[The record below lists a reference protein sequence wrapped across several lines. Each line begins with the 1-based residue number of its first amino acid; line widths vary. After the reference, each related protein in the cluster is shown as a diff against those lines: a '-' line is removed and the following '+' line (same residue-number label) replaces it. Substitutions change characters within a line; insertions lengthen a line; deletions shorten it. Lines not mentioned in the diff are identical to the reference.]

1 MGVKQVCVWIGVVA
15 AVAAL
20 AGGEAPRA
28 QSGPRIPAGV
38 AARTAAGETVRVIVG
53 VDARFVP
60 EGRLASPLAVASQR
74 ADLRAAVNDVRAR
87 AGVAGVRT
95 EPAFDFIPFFPA
107 WVTSD
112 ALARLAA
119 LPGVVSIE
127 EVVVSPPSLYASV
140 PLTNT
145 PAAYTAGFDGS
156 GWTVAVLDS
165 GSDTTHP
172 MLAGSTWSEAC
183 YSSGGVSLCPN
194 GVTESTAA
202 GSGQACHYAIDGCDH
217 GTHVAGIAMGV
228 GLIATGVAKGAWL
241 LPIQVF
247 SYVPQTNGISSA
259 SVDQVKALN
268 RVFALAGANNVNRI
282 ASVNMSL
289 GSGRFTNPA
298 ECDALFPSLKAAI
311 DNLRSIGIATII
323 ASGNDGHTGAMS
335 APACISSAVSVG
347 ATSKSAPIAVTSF
360 SNEAPF
366 LSLLAPGQN
375 IDSASYFGTYVEK
388 PGTSMAAPH
397 VAGAWAVLKQAVPG
411 ASVASVLAALRVTG
425 TPVVDTRTGRTHPF
439 INVNAARLGLASG
452 AFSTPGAPA
461 SFTAAANGNT
471 VSLSWA
477 PPAAGS
483 GGTPTGYTI
492 VVRGGPGGPIAQQV
506 PVGAA
511 MAVSAPVPNGVYHL
525 SVAASNAIG
534 AGPESAGVTVTVPAV
549 AAPPGTPSALVASS
563 SGNTASF
570 SWTAPSGGGPVTSYL
585 LLAGSAPGFAA
596 PLASVPI
603 AGGATSFTV
612 GGVPNGV
619 YYVRVVAQGPGGLSA
634 GATNEATLRVGA
646 TAPPGT
652 PTLHAPSVSGTTVSF
667 SWTAGSGV
675 APTSFVLS
683 AAVTPGGA
691 PVASVPLSGSS
702 ASIPGVPRGTYYARL
717 TAVNAAGASAP
728 SNQVT
733 VVVP

>member
-1 MGVKQVCVWIGVVA
+1 MTARQVCLWVGLA
-15 AVAAL
+15 A
-20 AGGEAPRA
+20 AGAVLGGAEAPHA
-28 QSGPRIPAGV
+28 QSGPRIPSAV
-38 AARTAAGETVRVIVG
+38 AARVDAGETVRVIVG
-53 VDARFVP
+53 VDARFIP
-60 EGRLASPLAVASQR
+60 EGRLASPRAVASQR
-74 ADLRAAVNDVRAR
+74 ADMRAAVNVVRAR
-87 AGVAGVRT
+87 ATGAGVRT

-107 WVTSD
+107 WVTRE

-119 LPGVVSIE
+119 MPGVVSIE

-145 PAAYTAGFDGS
+145 PAAYAAGFDGS

-194 GVTESTAA
+194 GVTESTAP
-202 GSGQACHYAIDGCDH
+202 GSGQGCHYAISGCDH

-228 GLIATGVAKGAWL
+228 GIIATGVARGSWL

-247 SYVPQTNGISSA
+247 SYAPQTNSIGSA

-268 RVFALAGANNVNRI
+268 RVFALAGAGNVNRI

-289 GSGRFTNPA
+289 GSGRHANPA
-298 ECDALFPSLKAAI
+298 ECDALFPAVKAAI
-311 DNLRSIGIATII
+311 DNLRSIGIATVI

-335 APACISSAVSVG
+335 APGCISSAVSVG
-347 ATSKSAPIAVTSF
+347 ATSKVAPLAVTSF

-366 LSLLAPGQN
+366 LSLLAPGQD

-388 PGTSMAAPH
+388 SGTSMAAPH

-411 ASVASVLAALRVTG
+411 ASVASVLASLRATGSAVTDG
-425 TPVVDTRTGRTHPF
+425 RTGRTFPF

-477 PPAAGS
+477 PPAAGA

-506 PVGAA
+506 PVGATT
-511 MAVSAPVPNGVYHL
+511 AVSAPVPNGVYHL

-534 AGPESAGVTVTVPAV
+534 AGPESSGVTVTVPAV
-549 AAPPGTPSALVASS
+549 AAPPGPPSGLVATA

-570 SWTAPSGGGPVTSYL
+570 SWTAPSGGGPVTNYV
-585 LLAGSAPGFAA
+585 LLAGNAPGFAA

-603 AGGATSFTV
+603 QGGATSFTV

-619 YYVRVVAQGPGGLSA
+619 YYVRVVAQGPGGLS

-646 TAPPGT
+646 TAAPGP
-652 PTLHAPSVSGTTVSF
+652 PTLHAPNVSGTTVSV

-675 APTSFVLS
+675 APTSYVLS

-691 PVASVPLSGSS
+691 TVASVPLSG
-702 ASIPGVPRGTYYARL
+702 ASVTIPGVPRGTYYLRL

-733 VVVP
+733 LVVP